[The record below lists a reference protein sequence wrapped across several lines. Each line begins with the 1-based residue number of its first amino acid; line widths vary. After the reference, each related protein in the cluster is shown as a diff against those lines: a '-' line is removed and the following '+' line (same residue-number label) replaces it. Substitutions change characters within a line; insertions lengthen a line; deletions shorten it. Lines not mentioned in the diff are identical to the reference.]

1 MHMVCRV
8 SLHEAMG
15 RFWQSVCIS
24 GRTSTAAGRQ
34 WWTGKHRLCTTAT
47 QHGGRTST
55 RVGWGKVVLLS
66 VPLGGTA
73 YYLTLDRVGQRRFW
87 ITINGSVRFLRSLYL
102 GLLISLDYKYS
113 LWGLA
118 EDSLEYRQQ
127 IQGCHQRAADRI
139 VYGAVMNG
147 GLYIKLGQGLVSF
160 NHILPK
166 EYTDTL
172 QVLQDKALV
181 RRYREVDALFLEDF
195 STTPD
200 HMFAEFDDEPI
211 AAASLAQVHR
221 AVTLDGQEVAVK
233 VQYIDLR
240 DRFDGDIHTLEIL
253 LDIIA
258 WIHPS
263 FGFKWVLQDLKGT
276 LAEELDFELEGRN
289 SEHCSEDLKHL
300 PYIHIPKV
308 FWDQTSKRVLT
319 AEYVEGCKV
328 TDVEGIRKMG
338 LSLAD
343 VDEKLITAFSE
354 QLFSTGFVHADP
366 HPGNVLVRRG
376 CDDKAQLVLLDH
388 GLYQNL
394 EKNTRL
400 SLCKLW
406 KAVVLKDEEN
416 MKGFSYQLGVKD
428 WYLFCEILMQRPIHI
443 QSGGYMSFKA
453 QMTPEDMKYMRKMA
467 VDHFDRIMVV
477 LKDLPRS
484 MLLVFRNINTIRS
497 INSQLGHPVD
507 RYTIMAKCAIKG
519 VSAERRK
526 QVSLVSRIRAAWESL
541 VFDCLLRYER
551 WHMWLTTCYVRL
563 LGRLGMAPAELLQL
577 TAQLQA

>member
-1 MHMVCRV
+1 MVCPV
-8 SLHEAMG
+8 SLRQAALRLWHPLYA
-15 RFWQSVCIS
+15 V
-24 GRTSTAAGRQ
+24 GRTTCTNSAAGRQ
-34 WWTGKHRLCTTAT
+34 WVSRNQRLSTSVR

-55 RVGWGKVVLLS
+55 SVGWRTLKLVLLS
-66 VPLGGTA
+66 VPLGGMA
-73 YYLTLDRVGQRRFW
+73 YYFTLDRVGQRRFW
-87 ITINGSVRFLRSLYL
+87 ITINGSLRFVRSLYL

-113 LWGLA
+113 LWGL
-118 EDSLEYRQQ
+118 EE
-127 IQGCHQRAADRI
+127 
-139 VYGAVMNG
+139 
-147 GLYIKLGQGLVSF
+147 
-160 NHILPK
+160 
-166 EYTDTL
+166 
-172 QVLQDKALV
+172 ALV
-181 RRYREVDALFLEDF
+181 RRYKEVDALFLEDF
-195 STTPD
+195 NTTPD
-200 HMFAEFDDEPI
+200 TMFAEFDDEPI

-221 AVTLDGQEVAVK
+221 AVTVDGQEVAVK

-253 LDIIA
+253 LDIIG

-276 LAEELDFELEGRN
+276 LAEELDFELEGEN
-289 SEHCSEDLKHL
+289 SEHCATDLNYL
-300 PYIHIPKV
+300 PYIYIPKV
-308 FWDQTSKRVLT
+308 IWEHTSKRVLT

-354 QLFSTGFVHADP
+354 QLFSSGFVHADP

-376 CDDKAQLVLLDH
+376 SDDKAQLVLLDH

-400 SLCKLW
+400 SLCRLW
-406 KAVVLKDEEN
+406 KAVVLKDKEK
-416 MKGFSYQLGVKD
+416 MKWFSHHLGVKD

-453 QMTPEDMKYMRKMA
+453 QMTPDDIKYMRKMA

-497 INSQLGHPVD
+497 INAQLGHPVD
-507 RYTIMAKCAIKG
+507 RYTIMAKCAIRG
-519 VSAERRK
+519 MTTDSGK
-526 QVSLVSRIRAAWESL
+526 QMSLVSRIQAAWESM

-551 WHMWLTTCYVRL
+551 WHMWLTTCYLRL
-563 LGRLGMAPAELLQL
+563 LQRLGMAPAELVQL
-577 TAQLQA
+577 TAQLQS